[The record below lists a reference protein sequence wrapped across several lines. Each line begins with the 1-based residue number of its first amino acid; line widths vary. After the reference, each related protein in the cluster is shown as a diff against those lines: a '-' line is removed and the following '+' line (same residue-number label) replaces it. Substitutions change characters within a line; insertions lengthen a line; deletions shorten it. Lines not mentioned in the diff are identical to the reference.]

1 MIEFVDAKK
10 AKDLSRWLKKIELL
24 REREIQVLIIRNY
37 HCLISQ
43 FQLVDEF
50 IQDWFPN
57 VIGMSSHLC
66 FGKSKVFFWQGWP
79 FQFHFRKHLC
89 PIFLGAPS
97 LFIPSL
103 GNHLVNYRFGCFVFY
118 QQKQWRLYNGW
129 NAAWKSLIY
138 YAFFVIFEVEY
149 ANQNSR
155 SPIE

>member
-66 FGKSKVFFWQGWP
+66 FGKSKVFSGKVG
-79 FQFHFRKHLC
+79 HF
-89 PIFLGAPS
+89 S
-97 LFIPSL
+97 FIL
-103 GNHLVNYRFGCFVFY
+103 GN
-118 QQKQWRLYNGW
+118 
-129 NAAWKSLIY
+129 
-138 YAFFVIFEVEY
+138 IFAQSFWEFLACLFQV
-149 ANQNSR
+149 
-155 SPIE
+155 